1 MPIDDTGGL
10 SGVLDDGTLPKWIDP
25 YIASLVD
32 NHFSFTITIGKDSNR
47 KIGFRIQQNLRY
59 KAEGEQIIHLL
70 EGYSD
75 QIGVSP
81 RITEKPETKYPH
93 YEFVISRRNDV
104 YSFLSQLRRYI
115 VMQEA
120 AVTILLDRII
130 PALERNAHSEKESFL
145 GLMADIEE
153 FRTEVGRANRAKYD
167 RDYFIEE
174 WDI

>member
-1 MPIDDTGGL
+1 MPT
-10 SGVLDDGTLPKWIDP
+10 DGTGRRPDVLSEGALPDWIDP
-25 YIASLVD
+25 YVASLVD
-32 NHFSFTITIGKDSNR
+32 NHFSFTITIGKDSKR

-59 KAEGEQIIHLL
+59 KAEGDQVIHLL
-70 EGYSD
+70 ERYCD

-104 YSFLSQLRRYI
+104 DTFLSKLRPYVLI
-115 VMQEA
+115 QEE
-120 AVTILLDRII
+120 AVTILLDRIL
-130 PALERNAHSEKESFL
+130 PALERNAHSEKESFI

-167 RDYFIEE
+167 YDYFIEE
-174 WDI
+174 WDM